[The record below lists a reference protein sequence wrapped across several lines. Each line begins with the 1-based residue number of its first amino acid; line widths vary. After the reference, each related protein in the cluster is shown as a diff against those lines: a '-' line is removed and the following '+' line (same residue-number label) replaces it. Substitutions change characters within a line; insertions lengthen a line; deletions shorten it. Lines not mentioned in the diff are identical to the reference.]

1 MIEADPII
9 TPGPGRPDRPRTAQ
23 PPPPPG
29 RLRREAISPWLWL
42 RSAVYLAWLVLT
54 VIPYGTVVVLA
65 SLFLKSEPL
74 YRLCLGWVRLARW
87 GSRAFCG
94 IQARIQG
101 LEHLPSGPLIL
112 LVKHQSAWETLALP
126 LLMPRPL
133 SYVFKRELLY
143 IPFFGWSL
151 GRLDMVRID
160 RSRRAEAFGRLA
172 QQGARLLAQGNWI
185 ILFPEGTRTA
195 RGSQGAYKLGGT
207 RLAIATDTPVLPIA
221 VTSGRCWPRQA
232 FIKRPGT
239 IQVSIGRPIAPS
251 GRSAEDLMAEVEG
264 WIESEMR
271 RLDPEAYPTGASG
284 S

>member
-1 MIEADPII
+1 MTGQGGLPVAH
-9 TPGPGRPDRPRTAQ
+9 
-23 PPPPPG
+23 
-29 RLRREAISPWLWL
+29 LREAPVTLGLWV
-42 RSAVYLAWLVLT
+42 RSAAYLAWLVLT

-65 SLFLKSEPL
+65 SLFLKGEPL
-74 YRLCLGWVRLARW
+74 YRLCLGWVRLAVW
-87 GSRAFCG
+87 GSRTFCG
-94 IQARIQG
+94 IRAQVQG

-160 RSRRAEAFGRLA
+160 RKRRAEAFDRLA
-172 QQGARLLAQGNWI
+172 QQGARLLAQGDWI
-185 ILFPEGTRTA
+185 ILFPEGTRTIPGT
-195 RGSQGAYKLGGT
+195 RGPYKLGGT

-239 IQVSIGRPIAPS
+239 IHVSVGRPIAPA
-251 GRSAEDLMAEVEG
+251 GRSAEDLMAEVED

-271 RLDPEAYPTGASG
+271 RLDPEAYAPTGA
-284 S
+284 